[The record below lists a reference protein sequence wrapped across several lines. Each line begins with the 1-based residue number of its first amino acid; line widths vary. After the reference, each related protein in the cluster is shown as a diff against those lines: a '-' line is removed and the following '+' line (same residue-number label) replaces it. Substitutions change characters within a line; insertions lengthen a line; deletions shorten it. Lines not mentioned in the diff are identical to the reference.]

1 MSKADELKKLKN
13 LYDEG
18 ILTEDEYLSEKNK
31 LLNIEETQR
40 NENSLNNS
48 TPQNFI
54 NSQPNIDTS
63 HLNVSTGEASCPRCD
78 STRLQFKRGRLISIF
93 RKIPLLGIIFGIF
106 PNTGVICLACGRQFS
121 RRRINKS
128 SSGILRKLFFPF

>member
-18 ILTEDEYLSEKNK
+18 ILTEDEYLNEKNK
-31 LLNIEETQR
+31 LLNIEETQS
-40 NENSLNNS
+40 NENPLNDFS
-48 TPQNFI
+48 PQNLI
-54 NSQPNIDTS
+54 NSQPKIDSS

-78 STRLQFKRGRLISIF
+78 STRLQFKRGRLISVF
-93 RKIPLLGIIFGIF
+93 RRIPLLGIIFGIF
-106 PNTGVICLACGRQFS
+106 PNTGVICLACGKQFS

>member
-40 NENSLNNS
+40 NENSLNDS

-78 STRLQFKRGRLISIF
+78 SSKLYQKRKTIS
-93 RKIPLLGIIFGIF
+93 
-106 PNTGVICLACGRQFS
+106 AS
-121 RRRINKS
+121 KS
-128 SSGILRKLFFPF
+128 HY

>member
-40 NENSLNNS
+40 NEIF
-48 TPQNFI
+48 NF
-54 NSQPNIDTS
+54 
-63 HLNVSTGEASCPRCD
+63 R
-78 STRLQFKRGRLISIF
+78 TRRLGCQ
-93 RKIPLLGIIFGIF
+93 K
-106 PNTGVICLACGRQFS
+106 
-121 RRRINKS
+121 K
-128 SSGILRKLFFPF
+128 

>member
-40 NENSLNNS
+40 NENSLNDS

-63 HLNVSTGEASCPRCD
+63 HLNISYLH
-78 STRLQFKRGRLISIF
+78 RLHMVYLKFLKNVLYQWF
-93 RKIPLLGIIFGIF
+93 LL
-106 PNTGVICLACGRQFS
+106 
-121 RRRINKS
+121 
-128 SSGILRKLFFPF
+128 

>member
-13 LYDEG
+13 LYDEA

-40 NENSLNNS
+40 NENSLNDS

-78 STRLQFKRGRLISIF
+78 STRLQFKRGRLISVF
-93 RKIPLLGIIFGIF
+93 RRIPLLGIIFGIF
-106 PNTGVICLACGRQFS
+106 PNTGVLCIACGKQFS

>member
-40 NENSLNNS
+40 NENSLNDS
-48 TPQNFI
+48 TPQTFI

-78 STRLQFKRGRLISIF
+78 STRLQFKRGRLISVF

-106 PNTGVICLACGRQFS
+106 PNTGVICLACGKQFS

-128 SSGILRKLFFPF
+128 SSGILLKLFFPF

>member
-40 NENSLNNS
+40 NENSLNDS

-78 STRLQFKRGRLISIF
+78 STRLQFKRGRLISVF
-93 RKIPLLGIIFGIF
+93 TRIPLLGIIFGIF

-128 SSGILRKLFFPF
+128 SSGILRKIFFPF